1 MKGPLSASKALQQL
15 GYAILIHLPE
25 GTRTFYPSV
34 SSYNFVGGNSLPEE
48 IEEISD
54 KLLGHGAIIDHDRE
68 KKTMTLQI
76 SSSPTCL

>member
-1 MKGPLSASKALQQL
+1 MKGLLSASRALQQV

-25 GTRTFYPSV
+25 GTRTFYLSV

-68 KKTMTLQI
+68 KKT
-76 SSSPTCL
+76 